1 MLHYHLG
8 VCAAIT
14 YVCGNDGY
22 AWDICHHLS
31 NDCHLVSANVLVWVI
46 YYLHHLERE
55 KNSVQSYVTLLSFIT
70 FRSRRTFPISAVC
83 DDRHIG
89 NKMLSGR
96 LDD

>member
-46 YYLHHLERE
+46 IYIILKE
-55 KNSVQSYVTLLSFIT
+55 KKIQCN
-70 FRSRRTFPISAVC
+70 
-83 DDRHIG
+83 H
-89 NKMLSGR
+89 M
-96 LDD
+96 